1 MFTCAHDLQITYD
14 REICALLGEL
24 LLRHL
29 YAQERLHLDLD
40 VEVHPGIL
48 EEAEADR
55 NAYGQSRGQHRELH
69 ALATHPEDSGK
80 LLTNAVLQDRNGK
93 E

>member
-48 EEAEADR
+48 EEAEA
-55 NAYGQSRGQHRELH
+55 ELEKQGGPRLRVVRRRRQKH
-69 ALATHPEDSGK
+69 GRLPRLA
-80 LLTNAVLQDRNGK
+80 ARVNGGVVRDQ
-93 E
+93 